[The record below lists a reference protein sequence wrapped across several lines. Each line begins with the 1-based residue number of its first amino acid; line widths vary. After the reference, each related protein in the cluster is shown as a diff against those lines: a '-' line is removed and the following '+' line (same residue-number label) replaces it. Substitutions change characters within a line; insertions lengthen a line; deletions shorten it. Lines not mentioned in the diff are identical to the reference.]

1 MTTTPDI
8 RTGARM
14 TLAEF
19 LDLPRQE
26 QRCELIDGVVYMAA
40 FPILDHQFLAMVL
53 STQLALQILETGL
66 GIVYQVA
73 GVVVS
78 DNSALGP
85 DIVVVRQERV
95 GIIGPTVI
103 DGGPPDI
110 VVEVLSSDRRADLVR
125 KRQLYE
131 AAGIPE
137 YWILDGDSDTL
148 TALELSDDGT
158 YRERAVLTAA
168 DTLTTPLF
176 PEFSLPLAQVFNHP
190 ARIRGANR

>member
-8 RTGARM
+8 RTGTRM

-19 LDLPRQE
+19 LELPRME
-26 QRCELIDGVVYMAA
+26 QRCELLDGVVYMAA
-40 FPILDHQFLAMVL
+40 FPIPDHQFLAMVL
-53 STQLALQILETGL
+53 SGYMFQQIMETGL

-78 DNSALGP
+78 DDSALGP
-85 DIVVVRQERV
+85 DIVVVRADRTS
-95 GIIGPTVI
+95 IIGPTVI

-110 VVEVLSSDRRADLVR
+110 VVEVLSSNRHMDLVR
-125 KRQLYE
+125 KRARYA

-137 YWILDGDSDTL
+137 YWLLDGDADTL
-148 TALELSDDGT
+148 TQLESGDHGV
-158 YRERAVLTAA
+158 YRERGVLTVA

-176 PEFSLPLAQVFNHP
+176 PEFRLPLTQLFDHP
-190 ARIRGANR
+190 ARIRG

>member
-1 MTTTPDI
+1 MTTTSDI
-8 RTGARM
+8 RAGARM

-19 LDLPRQE
+19 LDLPEQE
-26 QRCELIDGVVYMAA
+26 KRCELIDGVVYMAA
-40 FPILDHQFLAMVL
+40 FPVPDHQFLATVL
-53 STQLALQILETGL
+53 TTHLALQILETGL

-85 DIVVVRQERV
+85 DIVVVRADRV

-110 VVEVLSSDRRADLVR
+110 VVEVLSSNRHTDLVR
-125 KRQLYE
+125 KRQLYA
-131 AAGIPE
+131 AAGVPE
-137 YWILDGDSDTL
+137 YWTLDGDADTL
-148 TALELSDDGT
+148 TALELGDDGL
-158 YRERAVLTAA
+158 YQERAVLTAA

-176 PEFSLPLAQVFNHP
+176 PEFSLPLEQVFDHP
-190 ARIRGANR
+190 ARIQRQE

>member
-1 MTTTPDI
+1 MTTTPEI
-8 RTGARM
+8 TTGVRM
-14 TLAEF
+14 SLAEF

-26 QRCELIDGVVYMAA
+26 QRCELVDGVVYMAA
-40 FPILDHQFLAMVL
+40 FPIPDHQFLAMVL
-53 STQLALQILETGL
+53 SGYIFQQIMETGL

-78 DNSALGP
+78 DTSALGP
-85 DIVVVRQERV
+85 DIVVVRSGRV

-110 VVEVLSSDRRADLVR
+110 VVEVLSSNRHVDLVR
-125 KRQLYE
+125 KRQLYA

-137 YWILDGDSDTL
+137 YWILDGDADAL
-148 TALELSDDGT
+148 IQLELGDDGT
-158 YRERAVLTAA
+158 YRERAVLTSA

-176 PEFSLPLAQVFNHP
+176 PEFSLPLAQLFGHP
-190 ARIRGANR
+190 ARIRTQE

>member
-8 RTGARM
+8 RTGTRM

-19 LDLPRQE
+19 LDLPEME

-40 FPILDHQFLAMVL
+40 FPIPDHQFLAMVL
-53 STQLALQILETGL
+53 SGYMFQQIMETGL
-66 GIVYQVA
+66 GIVYPVA

-85 DIVVVRQERV
+85 DIVVVRAERV
-95 GIIGPTVI
+95 GIISPTVI
-103 DGGPPDI
+103 DGGAPDI
-110 VVEVLSSDRRADLVR
+110 VVEVLSSDRNRDLVR

-131 AAGIPE
+131 QAGIPE
-137 YWILDGDSDTL
+137 YWILDGDADTL
-148 TALELSDDGT
+148 TALELGDDGR
-158 YRERAVLTAA
+158 YRERGPLTAA

-176 PEFSLPLAQVFNHP
+176 PEFSLSLAQLFDHP
-190 ARIRGANR
+190 ARIRR

>member
-1 MTTTPDI
+1 
-8 RTGARM
+8 M

-19 LDLPRQE
+19 LDLPEQE

-40 FPILDHQFLAMVL
+40 FPVPDHQFLAMVL
-53 STQLALQILETGL
+53 SGYMFQQIMETGL

-78 DNSALGP
+78 NSSALGP
-85 DIVVVRQERV
+85 DIVVVRSDRV
-95 GIIGPTVI
+95 SIIGPTVI

-125 KRQLYE
+125 KRELYE

-137 YWILDGDSDTL
+137 YWILDGDADTL
-148 TALELSDDGT
+148 TALELDDDGT
-158 YRERAVLTAA
+158 YHERAVLTAA

-176 PEFSLPLAQVFNHP
+176 PEFSLPLARLFEHP
-190 ARIRGANR
+190 ARVRRE

>member
-8 RTGARM
+8 RTGTRM

-19 LDLPRQE
+19 LELPRME
-26 QRCELIDGVVYMAA
+26 QRCELIDGVVYMPA
-40 FPILDHQFLAMVL
+40 FPIPDHQFLAMVL
-53 STQLALQILETGL
+53 SGYMFQQIMETGL

-78 DNSALGP
+78 DDSALGP
-85 DIVVVRQERV
+85 DIVVVRTERV

-110 VVEVLSSDRRADLVR
+110 VVEVLSSNSHADLVR
-125 KRQLYE
+125 KRELYE
-131 AAGIPE
+131 AAGISE
-137 YWILDGDSDTL
+137 YWILDGDADTL
-148 TALELSDDGT
+148 TALELGDDGV

-168 DTLTTPLF
+168 DMLTTTLF
-176 PEFSLPLAQVFNHP
+176 PSFSLPLSQLFNHP
-190 ARIRGANR
+190 ARIRR

>member
-19 LDLPRQE
+19 LDLPEQE
-26 QRCELIDGVVYMAA
+26 KRCELIDGVVYMAA
-40 FPILDHQFLAMVL
+40 FPVPDHEILIMLLATHL
-53 STQLALQILETGL
+53 SQSIMLTGI
-66 GIVYQVA
+66 GIVMGTA

-78 DNSALGP
+78 PTSALGP
-85 DIVVVRQERV
+85 DIMVIRAERAD
-95 GIIGPTVI
+95 IIGRTVI

-110 VVEVLSSDRRADLVR
+110 VVEVLSSNRHADLVR
-125 KRQLYE
+125 KRELYE

-137 YWILDGDSDTL
+137 YWILDGEVDTL
-148 TALELSDDGT
+148 TALELTDDGT

-176 PEFSLPLAQVFNHP
+176 PDFSLHLAQVFNHS
-190 ARIRGANR
+190 ARVRQ

>member
-1 MTTTPDI
+1 MTTTPEI
-8 RTGARM
+8 RTGTRM

-19 LDLPRQE
+19 LDLPRME

-40 FPILDHQFLAMVL
+40 FPVPDHQFLATVL
-53 STQLALQILETGL
+53 TTHLALQILETGL

-85 DIVVVRQERV
+85 DIVVVRAENV

-125 KRQLYE
+125 KRELYE

-137 YWILDGDSDTL
+137 YWILDGDADTL
-148 TALELSDDGT
+148 TALELGDDGL
-158 YRERAVLTAA
+158 YQERAVLTAA

-176 PEFSLPLAQVFNHP
+176 PEFSLPLGQVFDHP
-190 ARIRGANR
+190 ARIQRQE

>member
-1 MTTTPDI
+1 MTTTPEI

-40 FPILDHQFLAMVL
+40 FPIPDHQFLTTVL
-53 STQLALQILETGL
+53 TTHLALQILETGL

-85 DIVVVRQERV
+85 DIVVVRAERV
-95 GIIGPTVI
+95 GVIGPTVI

-110 VVEVLSSDRRADLVR
+110 VVEVLSSNRHTDLVR

-131 AAGIPE
+131 AVGVPE
-137 YWILDGDSDTL
+137 YWILDGDADTL
-148 TALELSDDGT
+148 TALELADDGT

-190 ARIRGANR
+190 ARIRR

>member
-1 MTTTPDI
+1 MTTTPEI
-8 RTGARM
+8 TTGVRM

-19 LDLPRQE
+19 LELPCQE

-40 FPILDHQFLAMVL
+40 FPHSRPPAFLAMVL
-53 STQLALQILETGL
+53 SGYMFQQILETGL

-78 DNSALGP
+78 DDSALGP
-85 DIVVVRQERV
+85 DIVVVRSDHA

-103 DGGPPDI
+103 GGGPPDI
-110 VVEVLSSDRRADLVR
+110 VVEVLSSDRNRDLVR

-131 AAGIPE
+131 QAGIPE
-137 YWILDGDSDTL
+137 YWILDGDADTL
-148 TALELSDDGT
+148 TALELADDGT

-176 PEFSLPLAQVFNHP
+176 PEFSLPLAQLFEHP
-190 ARIRGANR
+190 ARIRPRE

>member
-1 MTTTPDI
+1 
-8 RTGARM
+8 M

-19 LDLPRQE
+19 LELPRME
-26 QRCELIDGVVYMAA
+26 QRCELLDGVVYMAA
-40 FPILDHQFLAMVL
+40 FPIPDHQFLATVL
-53 STQLALQILETGL
+53 SSYMFQQITEAGL

-78 DNSALGP
+78 ANSALGP
-85 DIVVVRQERV
+85 DIVVVRAERV

-110 VVEVLSSDRRADLVR
+110 VVEVLSSNRHIDLGR
-125 KRQLYE
+125 KRALYE

-137 YWILDGDSDTL
+137 YWILDGDANTL
-148 TALELSDDGT
+148 TPLALGDDGT
-158 YRERAVLTAA
+158 YRERGALTAA

-176 PEFSLPLAQVFNHP
+176 PEFSLPLARLFEHP
-190 ARIRGANR
+190 ARVRR

>member
-8 RTGARM
+8 KTGTRM

-40 FPILDHQFLAMVL
+40 FPIPDHQFLATVL
-53 STQLALQILETGL
+53 STHLVLQIMETGL

-78 DNSALGP
+78 DSSALGP
-85 DIVVVRQERV
+85 DIVAVRSERV

-110 VVEVLSSDRRADLVR
+110 VVEVLSSNRHADLVR
-125 KRQLYE
+125 KRELYE
-131 AAGIPE
+131 SAGVPE
-137 YWILDGDSDTL
+137 YWIIDGDANTL
-148 TALELSDDGT
+148 TVLELAEDGT
-158 YRERAVLTAA
+158 YSERTVLTSA

-176 PEFSLPLAQVFNHP
+176 PEFSLPLARLFEHP
-190 ARIRGANR
+190 ARVRAHD

>member
-14 TLAEF
+14 TLSEF

-40 FPILDHQFLAMVL
+40 FPIPDHQFLAMVL
-53 STQLALQILETGL
+53 SGYMFQQIVETGL

-85 DIVVVRQERV
+85 DIVVVRADRV
-95 GIIGPTVI
+95 GIIGATVI

-110 VVEVLSSDRRADLVR
+110 VVEVLSSNRHADLVR
-125 KRQLYE
+125 KRELYA
-131 AAGIPE
+131 AAGVLE
-137 YWILDGDSDTL
+137 YWILDGDADTL
-148 TALELSDDGT
+148 TALELGDDGR
-158 YRERAVLTAA
+158 YRERGAMTAA

-176 PEFSLPLAQVFNHP
+176 PEFSLPLGRVFEHP
-190 ARIRGANR
+190 ARIRPQE

>member
-1 MTTTPDI
+1 MTTTSDI
-8 RTGARM
+8 RTGTRM
-14 TLAEF
+14 TLEEF
-19 LDLPRQE
+19 LDLPQQE

-40 FPILDHQFLAMVL
+40 FPISDHQFLAMVL
-53 STQLALQILETGL
+53 SGYMFQQIMQTGL
-66 GIVYQVA
+66 GIVYQVT

-78 DNSALGP
+78 DDSALGP
-85 DIVVVRQERV
+85 DIVVVRTERV

-110 VVEVLSSDRRADLVR
+110 VIEVLSPNRSSDLVR

-137 YWILDGDSDTL
+137 YWILDGASDAL
-148 TALELSDDGT
+148 TQLELGDDGV
-158 YRERAVLTAA
+158 YRERAVLTIG

-176 PEFSLPLAQVFNHP
+176 PEFSLPLAQLFEHP
-190 ARIRGANR
+190 ARIRQ